1 MTKDELY
8 KYRKIK
14 AEIEQI
20 RYELSKVEPEYT
32 QDSVTGSSI
41 DFPYTKHSIK
51 IEGYDYNSYEHKTQ
65 RIQNRLNKKLNELVK
80 EKDKL
85 TEYIYN
91 IDDSDLRQ
99 IFMYRYVDGFT
110 WEDIGKEMKYA
121 AITVRMKH
129 DKFIKSI
136 STNITS

>member
-1 MTKDELY
+1 MTKNELFN
-8 KYRKIK
+8 YRKIK

-20 RYELSKVEPEYT
+20 KYELAKVEPEYT

-99 IFMYRYVDGFT
+99 IFMYRYVEGLN
-110 WEDIGKEMKYA
+110 WKDIGKKMGYDESSMRK
-121 AITVRMKH
+121 KH
-129 DKFIKSI
+129 DKWLYNK
-136 STNITS
+136 